1 MQKKIEEGFL
11 LVTDTLPFI
20 RKFLESTKLDFETM
34 DCEPDLADTNI
45 FCKKYGINL
54 EDSVNTIVVK
64 SKTGELKYAACVLLA
79 TTKLDPNSFI
89 V

>member
-1 MQKKIEEGFL
+1 M
-11 LVTDTLPFI
+11 TDTLPFI
-20 RKFLESTKLDFETM
+20 RKFIESRKLDFEIM
-34 DCEPDLADTNI
+34 GCEPDLADTNI